1 MERKRKLPAR
11 ASRAEPASKKRT
23 STPPERTPAPSAAPT
38 PPQSQPPPVVE
49 NPLPKSITA
58 GGPLPTLRE
67 SQPENLSSKEFQTI
81 SESGVLAESLQRS
94 RQKWVSEGIF
104 EKYWTKPTKKKGQ
117 PSEPPNNPGKDT
129 MTKLGT
135 CTITIEPHIFD
146 ATMYAIKEPKSA
158 LPPQQQMYRPIIQYG
173 PPNGVMPPPPAP
185 VPAPP
190 PVEQKPIQNTQ
201 SLSTPASHPPTNT
214 APTPPTS
221 TDPIPVTNCAPIN
234 GQPTHPPNAANP
246 SQPPMAAP
254 PPQPAANRSTD
265 PVIQMLAE
273 RAATDADLKALMRI
287 VANGEASA
295 VELKKFQNHIDELTQ
310 LLRTRQGGAHPPPN
324 STQPPPPPPP
334 PPTTQNNGQIKSEPV
349 SNPSPST
356 MKPLPTHAPTPTP
369 SYPPPQPQA
378 LRSKGPV
385 APPKPDISGIVFEFA
400 GGNGDRFLFPKYSIL
415 DYLPNGQ
422 VIASF
427 LIVRKGSA
435 SDSPTYDPQLDY
447 YQPVTIRLYTH
458 QGKQLESLQKVV
470 APAEEVRRYM
480 DDVMDNMTRAEYV
493 LLAMRLPREM
503 EAMASDKEDEVV
515 KKEKQDGVS
524 NQVLW
529 QTTNPP
535 PAPAPPPQ
543 AAMKLQRLLTEDEKY
558 QTFIAKVAS
567 PVS

>member
-11 ASRAEPASKKRT
+11 GSRSEPANKKRN

-38 PPQSQPPPVVE
+38 PPPQPPPVVE

-58 GGPLPTLRE
+58 GAPLPTLKE
-67 SQPENLSSKEFQTI
+67 PQPENLSSKEFQTI
-81 SESGVLAESLQRS
+81 SESGVLVESLQRS

-158 LPPQQQMYRPIIQYG
+158 IPPQQQMYRPIIQYG
-173 PPNGVMPPPPAP
+173 PPNGVMPPPAP
-185 VPAPP
+185 VPAPAP
-190 PVEQKPIQNTQ
+190 APVQQKPIPITQ
-201 SLSTPASHPPTNT
+201 PLNTPAPH
-214 APTPPTS
+214 PPTS
-221 TDPIPVTNCAPIN
+221 TAPPPPNSAVPNRAPIN
-234 GQPTHPPNAANP
+234 GPPTRPPNTANP
-246 SQPPMAAP
+246 SQPPRAAP
-254 PPQPAANRSTD
+254 PAQPVTNRSTD

-273 RAATDADLKALMRI
+273 RAATDADLKGLMRI

-295 VELKKFQNHIDELTQ
+295 AELKKFQNHIDELTQ
-310 LLRTRQGGAHPPPN
+310 LLRTRQAGGPPPN
-324 STQPPPPPPP
+324 STHPPPL
-334 PPTTQNNGQIKSEPV
+334 PPTAQTNGQIKSEPV
-349 SNPSPST
+349 AIPSPSPIKT
-356 MKPLPTHAPTPTP
+356 LPTPTP
-369 SYPPPQPQA
+369 TPTPPYPPPQPQA

-493 LLAMRLPREM
+493 LLAMRLPKDT
-503 EAMASDKEDEVV
+503 EATTSDKEDEVV
-515 KKEKQDGVS
+515 KTEKPDGVP

-535 PAPAPPPQ
+535 PAPTSTPQ
-543 AAMKLQRLLTEDEKY
+543 AAMKVQRLLTEDEKY
-558 QTFIAKVAS
+558 QTFITKVAAS
-567 PVS
+567 PAA